1 MNKLIWM
8 ATLSFWQS
16 QYPAC
21 TPIGSQD
28 FVAKFVDSAQL
39 KPWLKPEWYAPA
51 TTAESDIKG
60 SGCRC
65 QGDLWRCLNPRKHDS
80 GTVACNAS
88 RWAKP
93 G

>member
-1 MNKLIWM
+1 MNRLIWM

-39 KPWLKPEWYAPA
+39 KPWLKPEW
-51 TTAESDIKG
+51 
-60 SGCRC
+60 
-65 QGDLWRCLNPRKHDS
+65 
-80 GTVACNAS
+80 
-88 RWAKP
+88 
-93 G
+93 